1 MDFYKLLFTVLACFM
16 AFALSSVSAAPS
28 PRWNPFKKLERVGQ
42 DIRDGIIKA
51 APAVQV
57 VGEAATIYKLGK

>member
-16 AFALSSVSAAPS
+16 ALSSVSAAPS

-42 DIRDGIIKA
+42 NIRDGIIKA